1 MCVKEKGSNHMNK
14 IPVYQPS
21 LIGKEKE
28 YVMDCL
34 DSSWISSKGEY
45 VGKFEKAFAKYIGV
59 EYATSVTNGTVA
71 LHLALLAL
79 GIGPGDEVIV
89 PAFTYVASVNVI
101 TFVGAVPV
109 FVDSVHDSWQMDPQ
123 DVKRKITDKT
133 KAVIAVHLYGH
144 PCEMDA
150 VCEACRE
157 HNLFLIEDCAE
168 AIGSE
173 YHGRKVG
180 TFGDMACFS
189 FFGNK
194 TMTTG
199 EGGMILTDDKTLI
212 ERAARIKD
220 QGLAQDR
227 EYWHDIIGYNFR
239 MTNIQAAIGYAQL
252 DNVEN
257 FIARKIEIGHRYRD
271 GLKGL
276 PLATLEP
283 VGDVRHTYWMCSILL
298 EDIEARDPLRK
309 YMAERGIET
318 RPTFYPIH
326 TMPMYSERFQRHPV
340 AEFIGWRGINLPS
353 YPGLTD
359 EQVEYIC
366 NTIREYFETAG
377 A

>member
-1 MCVKEKGSNHMNK
+1 
-14 IPVYQPS
+14 
-21 LIGKEKE
+21 
-28 YVMDCL
+28 
-34 DSSWISSKGEY
+34 
-45 VGKFEKAFAKYIGV
+45 
-59 EYATSVTNGTVA
+59 
-71 LHLALLAL
+71 
-79 GIGPGDEVIV
+79 
-89 PAFTYVASVNVI
+89 
-101 TFVGAVPV
+101 
-109 FVDSVHDSWQMDPQ
+109 
-123 DVKRKITDKT
+123 
-133 KAVIAVHLYGH
+133 
-144 PCEMDA
+144 
-150 VCEACRE
+150 
-157 HNLFLIEDCAE
+157 
-168 AIGSE
+168 
-173 YHGRKVG
+173 
-180 TFGDMACFS
+180 
-189 FFGNK
+189 
-194 TMTTG
+194 
-199 EGGMILTDDKTLI
+199 MILTDDKTLI